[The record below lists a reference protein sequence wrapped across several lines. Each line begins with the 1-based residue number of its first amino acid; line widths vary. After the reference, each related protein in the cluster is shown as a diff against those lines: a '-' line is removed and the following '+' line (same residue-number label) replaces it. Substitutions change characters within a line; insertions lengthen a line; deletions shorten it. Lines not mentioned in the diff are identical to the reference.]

1 MVAQSTQF
9 SPHRVESVFASV
21 VHRLPLN
28 SHCTVL
34 AGHVQK
40 VPLQTLSP
48 MQAGSQVPLSVQTLL
63 TQLFPAPHGLL
74 QLPQCSSLLVVLVA
88 QLPLPSQSA
97 VPCGHVTHGPGTHAF
112 CDAQYEVP
120 VGQGRHFRFFFLQRV
135 AQQSLS
141 FRQRLAPGSTQAA
154 ACTSRPCRLR
164 AAARVSGESPG
175 STLPSNAPS
184 RAPRVVRREGAVV
197 SARDRAS
204 KRSASIGSMLTG

>member
-1 MVAQSTQF
+1 MVAQSTQL

-21 VHRLPLN
+21 VHRLVLN

-48 MQAGSQVPLSVQTLL
+48 VQAGSQVALSAQTEF
-63 TQLFPAPHGLL
+63 TQVCLVPQGLL
-74 QLPQCSSLLVVLVA
+74 QLPQCWLLLVVLVA

-97 VPCGHVTHGPGTHAF
+97 VPCGHVTHCPGTHAV

-120 VGQGRHFRFFFLQRV
+120 VGQGRHFRFFFLHRV

-141 FRQRLAPGSTQAA
+141 SRQRLAPGSTQAA
-154 ACTSRPCRLR
+154 ALTSLAP
-164 AAARVSGESPG
+164 
-175 STLPSNAPS
+175 TLPL
-184 RAPRVVRREGAVV
+184 VRPVASACPGVCSSV
-197 SARDRAS
+197 SC
-204 KRSASIGSMLTG
+204 